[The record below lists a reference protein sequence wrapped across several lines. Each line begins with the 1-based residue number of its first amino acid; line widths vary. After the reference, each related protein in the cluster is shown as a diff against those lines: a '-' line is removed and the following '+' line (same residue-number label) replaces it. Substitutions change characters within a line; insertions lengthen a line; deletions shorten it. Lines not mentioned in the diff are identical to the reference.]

1 MSGSSIFKGTRFYGE
16 SKFKRVTDGK
26 VRCYAEFPDY
36 QEPCSKIS
44 KKELQW
50 RVHFIEDVVHNVAKD
65 ESTSILYTELV
76 RLNKDIFMNA
86 IKEGGINVMETITAK
101 DAMSIQ
107 SLLRLPTNKMRNLR
121 ICLSNLRMNI
131 LPSERKMRKA

>member
-1 MSGSSIFKGTRFYGE
+1 MVTERVSGSGIFKGTCFYGE

-26 VRCYAEFPDY
+26 VGCYAEFPDY

-44 KKELQW
+44 KKELQR

-65 ESTSILYTELV
+65 

-121 ICLSNLRMNI
+121 I
-131 LPSERKMRKA
+131 